1 MTSNFHR
8 VRNWMQAVNQETPEK
23 FKPFDKGTLELRR
36 RLIFEESEEVFMAF
50 GDMLDGGDNAP
61 INPRFNVELI
71 KELCDLLVVT
81 YGALVALGVDADT
94 VFGMVMDNNDGKIAH
109 AEHREDG
116 KAIVPPDVKAKL
128 KSQMINNLH
137 NLLYKGKAL

>member
-1 MTSNFHR
+1 
-8 VRNWMQAVNQETPEK
+8 
-23 FKPFDKGTLELRR
+23 
-36 RLIFEESEEVFMAF
+36 MAF